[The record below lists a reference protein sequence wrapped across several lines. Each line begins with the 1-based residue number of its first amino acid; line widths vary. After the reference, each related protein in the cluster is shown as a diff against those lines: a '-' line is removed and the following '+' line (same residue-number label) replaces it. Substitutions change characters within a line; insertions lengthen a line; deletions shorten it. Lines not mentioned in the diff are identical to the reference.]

1 MALQAELLAQG
12 SVLRGELSAV
22 QLERMRLEG
31 ELSSLRETNQNLDLS
46 TARLTSQYQVSP
58 RCLLIHSLTF
68 VHTGSE
74 TMDTQQGVELQ
85 QKHSAGFQFIGS
97 SSKYNFQARVTSM

>member
-1 MALQAELLAQG
+1 MQAELLAQG
-12 SVLRGELSAV
+12 SVLRGELSAI

-58 RCLLIHSLTF
+58 RCSLIHT
-68 VHTGSE
+68 
-74 TMDTQQGVELQ
+74 
-85 QKHSAGFQFIGS
+85 
-97 SSKYNFQARVTSM
+97 